1 MDYSKNFKIQP
12 IVDIK
17 TNRVCGG
24 ELLYRPEGRNLSP
37 EILEELDNDPFLN
50 LDVTKQAFLLSL
62 NILQRLQSSVW
73 ISINISPRYMGDG
86 MGFMRALSREVEDL
100 DRVRRQIG
108 SRMKIEL
115 TEKCVMKPDQL
126 EFLQYLGDKHEIAI
140 DDFGSGIA
148 PLKNM
153 LDLNFSKVKV
163 DQEVIKGIDY
173 SDTKQRFL
181 RWLVSGCHAIDV
193 RVCAEGSETASQ
205 LMLCKRIGVDEGQG
219 WIWSKAIDIKDFEV
233 LASPMET
240 AAISLGQVLE
250 TKT

>member
-108 SRMKIEL
+108 RRMKIEL

-193 RVCAEGSETASQ
+193 SVCAEGIETASQ

-219 WIWSKAIDIKDFEV
+219 WLWSKAIGIKDFEV

>member
-1 MDYSKNFKIQP
+1 MDYSRNFKIQP

-24 ELLYRPEGRNLSP
+24 EMLYRPEGQNLTP
-37 EILEELDNDPFLN
+37 EILDELDNDPFLN

-73 ISINISPRYMGDG
+73 ISINISPKYMGDG
-86 MGFMRALSREVEDL
+86 KGFMRSLSREVEDL
-100 DRVRRQIG
+100 DRIRRQIG
-108 SRMKIEL
+108 KRLKIEL

-126 EFLQYLGDKHEIAI
+126 EFLEYLSDKHEIAI

-163 DQEVIKGIDY
+163 DQDVIKGIDY

-193 RVCAEGSETASQ
+193 TVCAEGIETASQ
-205 LMLCKRIGVDEGQG
+205 LMLCKRLGVDEGQG
-219 WIWSKAIDIKDFEV
+219 WLWSKAIDINEFEV
-233 LASPMET
+233 MASPMET
-240 AAISLGQVLE
+240 AAISLGQILE
-250 TKT
+250 TNA

>member
-193 RVCAEGSETASQ
+193 SVCAEGIETASQ

-219 WIWSKAIDIKDFEV
+219 WLWSKAIGIKDFEV

-250 TKT
+250 TNT

>member
-1 MDYSKNFKIQP
+1 MEYSKNFKIQP

-24 ELLYRPEGRNLSP
+24 ELLYRPEGRNLTP

-100 DRVRRQIG
+100 DRIRRQIG
-108 SRMKIEL
+108 SRLKIEL

-126 EFLQYLGDKHEIAI
+126 EFLEYLGDKHEIAI

-193 RVCAEGSETASQ
+193 SVCAEGIETASQ

-219 WIWSKAIDIKDFEV
+219 WLWSKAIDIKDFEV

-240 AAISLGQVLE
+240 AAISLGQVIE
-250 TKT
+250 TS

>member
-1 MDYSKNFKIQP
+1 MEYGKNFKIQP

-24 ELLYRPEGRNLSP
+24 ELLYRPEGRSLTP

-100 DRVRRQIG
+100 DRIRRQIG
-108 SRMKIEL
+108 SRLKIEL

-126 EFLQYLGDKHEIAI
+126 EFLEYLGDKHEIAI

-193 RVCAEGSETASQ
+193 SVCAEGIETASQ

-219 WIWSKAIDIKDFEV
+219 WLWSKAIGIKDFEV

>member
-24 ELLYRPEGRNLSP
+24 ELLYRPEGRNLTSD
-37 EILEELDNDPFLN
+37 ILEELDNDPFLN

-62 NILQRLQSSVW
+62 NILQRMQSSVW
-73 ISINISPRYMGDG
+73 LSINISPKYMGDG
-86 MGFMRALSREVEDL
+86 KGFMRSLSREVEDL
-100 DRVRRQIG
+100 DRIRRQIG
-108 SRMKIEL
+108 KRLKIEL
-115 TEKCVMKPDQL
+115 TEKCIMKPDQL
-126 EFLQYLGDKHEIAI
+126 EFLKYLSNRHEIAI

-163 DQEVIKGIDY
+163 DKEVIKGIDY

-193 RVCAEGSETASQ
+193 SVCAEGIETASQ
-205 LMLCKRIGVDEGQG
+205 LTLCKRIGVDEGQG
-219 WIWSKAIDIKDFEV
+219 WLWSKAVEVRAFEV

-240 AAISLGQVLE
+240 AAISLGQVIE
-250 TKT
+250 TT

>member
-1 MDYSKNFKIQP
+1 MDFSRNFKIQP

-24 ELLYRPEGRNLSP
+24 EMLYRPEGQNLTP
-37 EILEELDNDPFLN
+37 EILDELDNDPFLN

-73 ISINISPRYMGDG
+73 ISINISPKYMGDG
-86 MGFMRALSREVEDL
+86 KGFMRSLSREVEDL
-100 DRVRRQIG
+100 DRIRRQIG
-108 SRMKIEL
+108 KRLKIEL

-126 EFLQYLGDKHEIAI
+126 EFLEYLSDKHEIAI

-163 DQEVIKGIDY
+163 DQDVIKGIDY

-193 RVCAEGSETASQ
+193 TVCAEGIETASQ
-205 LMLCKRIGVDEGQG
+205 LMLCKRLGVDEGQG
-219 WIWSKAIDIKDFEV
+219 WLWSKAIDIKEFEV
-233 LASPMET
+233 MASPMET
-240 AAISLGQVLE
+240 AAISLGQILE
-250 TKT
+250 TNA

>member
-24 ELLYRPEGRNLSP
+24 ELLYRPEGRNLTP

-100 DRVRRQIG
+100 DRIRRQIG
-108 SRMKIEL
+108 SRLKIEL
-115 TEKCVMKPDQL
+115 TEKCVMKPEQL
-126 EFLQYLGDKHEIAI
+126 EFLQHLGDKHEIAI

-193 RVCAEGSETASQ
+193 SVCAEGIETASQ

-219 WIWSKAIDIKDFEV
+219 WLWSKDIGIKDFEV

-240 AAISLGQVLE
+240 AAISLGQVIE
-250 TKT
+250 TS

>member
-163 DQEVIKGIDY
+163 DKEVIKGIDY

-193 RVCAEGSETASQ
+193 TVCAEGIETASQ

-219 WIWSKAIDIKDFEV
+219 WLWSKAIDIKDFEV

>member
-1 MDYSKNFKIQP
+1 MDYSRNFKIQP

-24 ELLYRPEGRNLSP
+24 EMLYRPDGQNLTP
-37 EILEELDNDPFLN
+37 EILDELDNDPFLN
-50 LDVTKQAFLLSL
+50 LEVTKQAFLLSL

-73 ISINISPRYMGDG
+73 ISINISPKYMGDG
-86 MGFMRALSREVEDL
+86 KGFMRSLSREVEDL
-100 DRVRRQIG
+100 DRIRRQIG
-108 SRMKIEL
+108 KRLKIEL

-126 EFLQYLGDKHEIAI
+126 EFLEYLSDKHEIAI

-163 DQEVIKGIDY
+163 DQDVIKGIDY

-193 RVCAEGSETASQ
+193 TVCAEGIETASQ
-205 LMLCKRIGVDEGQG
+205 LMLCKRLGVDEGQG
-219 WIWSKAIDIKDFEV
+219 WLWSKAIDINEFEV
-233 LASPMET
+233 MASPMET
-240 AAISLGQVLE
+240 AAISLGQILE
-250 TKT
+250 TNA

>member
-1 MDYSKNFKIQP
+1 M
-12 IVDIK
+12 
-17 TNRVCGG
+17 
-24 ELLYRPEGRNLSP
+24 
-37 EILEELDNDPFLN
+37 
-50 LDVTKQAFLLSL
+50 
-62 NILQRLQSSVW
+62 
-73 ISINISPRYMGDG
+73 
-86 MGFMRALSREVEDL
+86 EDL
-100 DRVRRQIG
+100 DRIRRQIG
-108 SRMKIEL
+108 SRLKIEL
-115 TEKCVMKPDQL
+115 TEKCVMKPEQL

-173 SDTKQRFL
+173 SHTKQRFL

-193 RVCAEGSETASQ
+193 SVCAEGIETASQ

-219 WIWSKAIDIKDFEV
+219 WLWSKAIGIKDFEV

>member
-1 MDYSKNFKIQP
+1 MDYTKNFKIQP

-24 ELLYRPEGRNLSP
+24 EILYRPGGGNLTP
-37 EILEELDNDPFLN
+37 DIQEELDNDPFLN

-73 ISINISPRYMGDG
+73 ISINISPKYMGDG
-86 MGFMRALSREVEDL
+86 KGFMKALSRESEDL
-100 DRVRRQIG
+100 DRIRRQIG
-108 SRMKIEL
+108 KRLKIEL

-126 EFLQYLGDKHEIAI
+126 EFLEYLSDKHEIAI

-163 DQEVIKGIDY
+163 DQEVIKDIDY

-181 RWLVSGCHAIDV
+181 RWLVSGCHAIGV
-193 RVCAEGSETASQ
+193 TVCAEGIETASQ
-205 LMLCKRIGVDEGQG
+205 LMLCKRLGVDEGQG
-219 WIWSKAIDIKDFEV
+219 WLWSKAIAIKEFEV
-233 LASPMET
+233 MASPMET
-240 AAISLGQVLE
+240 AAISLGQILE
-250 TKT
+250 TNA

>member
-1 MDYSKNFKIQP
+1 MDYGRNFKIQP

-24 ELLYRPEGRNLSP
+24 EMLYRPDGQNLTP
-37 EILEELDNDPFLN
+37 EILDELDNDPFLN
-50 LDVTKQAFLLSL
+50 LEVTKQAFLLSL

-73 ISINISPRYMGDG
+73 ISINISPKYMGDG
-86 MGFMRALSREVEDL
+86 KGFMRSLSREVEDL
-100 DRVRRQIG
+100 DRIRRQIG
-108 SRMKIEL
+108 KRLKIEL

-126 EFLQYLGDKHEIAI
+126 EFLEYLSDKHEIAI

-163 DQEVIKGIDY
+163 DQDVIKGIDY

-193 RVCAEGSETASQ
+193 TVCAEGIETASQ
-205 LMLCKRIGVDEGQG
+205 LMLCKRLGVDEGQG
-219 WIWSKAIDIKDFEV
+219 WLWSKAIDIKEFEV
-233 LASPMET
+233 MASPMET
-240 AAISLGQVLE
+240 AAISLGQILE
-250 TKT
+250 TNA

>member
-24 ELLYRPEGRNLSP
+24 ELLYRPEGRNLTP

-62 NILQRLQSSVW
+62 NIIQRLQSSVW
-73 ISINISPRYMGDG
+73 ISINISPKYMGDG

-100 DRVRRQIG
+100 DRIRRQIG
-108 SRMKIEL
+108 SRLKIEL
-115 TEKCVMKPDQL
+115 TEKCVMKPEQL

-193 RVCAEGSETASQ
+193 SVCAEGIETASQ

-219 WIWSKAIDIKDFEV
+219 WLWSKAIDIKDFEV

>member
-1 MDYSKNFKIQP
+1 MDFSRNFKIQP

-24 ELLYRPEGRNLSP
+24 EMLYRPDGQNLTP
-37 EILEELDNDPFLN
+37 EILDELDNDPFLN
-50 LDVTKQAFLLSL
+50 LEVTKQAFLLSL

-73 ISINISPRYMGDG
+73 ISINISPKYMGDG
-86 MGFMRALSREVEDL
+86 KGFMRSLSREVEDL
-100 DRVRRQIG
+100 DRIRRQIG
-108 SRMKIEL
+108 KRLKIEL

-126 EFLQYLGDKHEIAI
+126 EFLEYLSDKHEIAI

-163 DQEVIKGIDY
+163 DQDVIKGIDY

-193 RVCAEGSETASQ
+193 TVCAEGIETASQ
-205 LMLCKRIGVDEGQG
+205 LMLCKRLGVDEGQG
-219 WIWSKAIDIKDFEV
+219 WLWSKAIDIKEFEV
-233 LASPMET
+233 MASPMET
-240 AAISLGQVLE
+240 AAISLGQILE
-250 TKT
+250 TNA

>member
-1 MDYSKNFKIQP
+1 MDYGRNFKIQP

-24 ELLYRPEGRNLSP
+24 EMLYRPEGQNLTP
-37 EILEELDNDPFLN
+37 EILDELDNDPFLN
-50 LDVTKQAFLLSL
+50 LEVTKQAFLLSL

-73 ISINISPRYMGDG
+73 ISINISPKYMGDG
-86 MGFMRALSREVEDL
+86 KGFMRSLSREVEDL
-100 DRVRRQIG
+100 DRIRRQIG
-108 SRMKIEL
+108 KRLKIEL

-126 EFLQYLGDKHEIAI
+126 EFLEYLSDKHEIAI

-163 DQEVIKGIDY
+163 DQDVIKGIDY

-193 RVCAEGSETASQ
+193 TVCAEGIETASQ
-205 LMLCKRIGVDEGQG
+205 LMLCKRLGVDEGQG
-219 WIWSKAIDIKDFEV
+219 WLWSKAIDINEFEV
-233 LASPMET
+233 MASPMET
-240 AAISLGQVLE
+240 AAISLGQILE
-250 TKT
+250 TNA

>member
-1 MDYSKNFKIQP
+1 MDYSRNFKIQP

-24 ELLYRPEGRNLSP
+24 EMLYRPEGQNLTP
-37 EILEELDNDPFLN
+37 EILDELDNDPFLN

-73 ISINISPRYMGDG
+73 ISINISPKYMGDG
-86 MGFMRALSREVEDL
+86 KGFMRSLSREVEDL
-100 DRVRRQIG
+100 DRIRRQIG
-108 SRMKIEL
+108 KRLKIEL

-126 EFLQYLGDKHEIAI
+126 EFLEYLSDKHEIAI

-163 DQEVIKGIDY
+163 DQDVIKGIDY

-193 RVCAEGSETASQ
+193 TVCAEGIETASQ
-205 LMLCKRIGVDEGQG
+205 LMLCKRLGVDEGQG
-219 WIWSKAIDIKDFEV
+219 WLWSKAIDIKEFEV
-233 LASPMET
+233 MASPMET
-240 AAISLGQVLE
+240 AAISLGQILE
-250 TKT
+250 TNA

>member
-108 SRMKIEL
+108 RRMKIEL

-193 RVCAEGSETASQ
+193 SVCAEGIETASQ

-219 WIWSKAIDIKDFEV
+219 WLWSKAIGIKDFEV

-250 TKT
+250 TNT

>member
-1 MDYSKNFKIQP
+1 MNYGKNFKIQP

-24 ELLYRPEGRNLSP
+24 ELLYRPEGRDLTP
-37 EILEELDNDPFLN
+37 DILDELDNDPILN

-62 NILQRLQSSVW
+62 NILDRMQSSVW
-73 ISINISPRYMGDG
+73 LSINISPKYMGDG
-86 MGFMRALSREVEDL
+86 KGFMKALSREAEDL
-100 DRVRRQIG
+100 DRIRRQIG
-108 SRMKIEL
+108 SRLKIEL

-126 EFLQYLGDKHEIAI
+126 EFLQYLSDRHEIAI

-193 RVCAEGSETASQ
+193 SVCAEGIETASQ
-205 LMLCKRIGVDEGQG
+205 LTLCKRIGVDEGQG
-219 WIWSKAIDIKDFEV
+219 WLWSKAVEVRAFEA

-240 AAISLGQVLE
+240 AAISLGQVIE
-250 TKT
+250 TT

>member
-108 SRMKIEL
+108 RRMKIEL

-148 PLKNM
+148 QLKNM

-181 RWLVSGCHAIDV
+181 RWLVSGCHAIDAS
-193 RVCAEGSETASQ
+193 VCAEGIETASQ

-219 WIWSKAIDIKDFEV
+219 WLWSKAIDIKDFEV
-233 LASPMET
+233 LARPMET

>member
-1 MDYSKNFKIQP
+1 MEYSKNFKIQP

-108 SRMKIEL
+108 RRMKIEL

-193 RVCAEGSETASQ
+193 SVCAEGIETASQ

-219 WIWSKAIDIKDFEV
+219 WLWSKAIDIKDFEV

>member
-100 DRVRRQIG
+100 DRIRRQIG
-108 SRMKIEL
+108 SRLKIEL
-115 TEKCVMKPDQL
+115 TEKCVMKPEQL

-193 RVCAEGSETASQ
+193 SVCAEGIETASQ

-219 WIWSKAIDIKDFEV
+219 WLWSKAIDIKDFEV

>member
-1 MDYSKNFKIQP
+1 MNYSKNFKIQP

-24 ELLYRPEGRNLSP
+24 ELLYRPDGRDLTP
-37 EILEELDNDPFLN
+37 DILDELDNDPILN

-62 NILQRLQSSVW
+62 NILDRMQSSVW
-73 ISINISPRYMGDG
+73 LSINISPKYMGDG
-86 MGFMRALSREVEDL
+86 KGFMKALSREAEDL
-100 DRVRRQIG
+100 DRIRRQIG
-108 SRMKIEL
+108 SRLKIEL

-126 EFLQYLGDKHEIAI
+126 EFLQYLSDRHEIAI

-163 DQEVIKGIDY
+163 DKEVVRDIDY

-181 RWLVSGCHAIDV
+181 KWLVSGCHAIDV
-193 RVCAEGSETASQ
+193 SVCAEGIETESQ
-205 LMLCKRIGVDEGQG
+205 LMLCKRLGVDEGQG
-219 WIWSKAIDIKDFEV
+219 WLWSKAIDIKDFEV
-233 LASPMET
+233 IASPMET
-240 AAISLGQVLE
+240 AAISLGQTLE
-250 TKT
+250 TKS

>member
-50 LDVTKQAFLLSL
+50 LEVTKQAFLLSL

-86 MGFMRALSREVEDL
+86 KGFMRALSREVEDL

-108 SRMKIEL
+108 RRMKIEL

-163 DQEVIKGIDY
+163 DKEVIKGIDY

-193 RVCAEGSETASQ
+193 TVCAEGIETASQ

-219 WIWSKAIDIKDFEV
+219 WLWSKAIDIKDFEV

>member
-24 ELLYRPEGRNLSP
+24 ELLYRPEGRNLTP

-100 DRVRRQIG
+100 DRIRRQIG
-108 SRMKIEL
+108 SRLKIEL
-115 TEKCVMKPDQL
+115 TEKCVMKPEQL

-193 RVCAEGSETASQ
+193 SVCAEGIETASQ

-219 WIWSKAIDIKDFEV
+219 WLWSKAIDIKDFEV

-240 AAISLGQVLE
+240 AAISLGQVIE
-250 TKT
+250 TS

>member
-24 ELLYRPEGRNLSP
+24 ELLYRPEGRNLTP

-86 MGFMRALSREVEDL
+86 KGFMRALSREVEDL
-100 DRVRRQIG
+100 DRIRRQIG
-108 SRMKIEL
+108 RRLKIEL

-126 EFLQYLGDKHEIAI
+126 EFLEYLGDKHDIAI

-153 LDLNFSKVKV
+153 LDLDFSKVKV
-163 DQEVIKGIDY
+163 DKEVIKGIDY

-181 RWLVSGCHAIDV
+181 RWLVSGCHAINV
-193 RVCAEGSETASQ
+193 SVCAEGIETASQ

-219 WIWSKAIDIKDFEV
+219 WLWSKAIKVKDFEV
-233 LASPMET
+233 LACPMET
-240 AAISLGQVLE
+240 AAISLGQFIE
-250 TKT
+250 TKS